1 MRLLQIDPNG
11 SETTAL
17 DFHPMITVVTG
28 LTPSGRELVLRVAR
42 SLGAGE
48 DPGLGGLVE
57 AHGVLLDLNR
67 ETLELLD
74 LDAHTV
80 PLVSESDLPPGPT
93 LDADGNPDVTHA
105 QLERLET
112 RSHDAVE
119 TFIAEAPFG
128 VNADLDDAR
137 QRRDDSR
144 QALEILREA
153 ATKAHIE
160 YDKVVTAKKL
170 AEAELAAAR
179 EENAPKL
186 RVVDDED
193 AEPKIDAEEIT
204 RRRDELAS
212 RIEDLEVEAANAGRG
227 LDELSAIDVR
237 PLQVLLDAIRNPP
250 PAEMVP
256 SERGQELADEVV
268 ELERNVAELEKELD
282 RRGLASGPAL
292 KQLETARAELVA
304 AENTMKR
311 PELTDADVAE
321 LEAAHEE
328 VFEAQKKKR
337 GSQKRVEEAMARQ
350 QAILDRVG
358 FPTWTAYVMGAGLL
372 AIDHAAE
379 QQLEKARLDM
389 EAAESHWAAVCAEI
403 EANPEH
409 RRLLD
414 RLEEVYLEAFDLLG
428 GSEPDDLAA
437 ALRGLQEPKREVSQG
452 ELVEALAYQ
461 LELVGLELPAN
472 AGPDLVIVASETFV
486 EEATAVEGRI
496 GELRDE
502 KTTAEAELSVARVQ
516 LDQLMEIELPSE
528 DDVEPPDEP
537 EDEPEIDLAPLE
549 EAVEHAR
556 EEVVEYTEWVESRE
570 ALVDAALTVET
581 IATSRLFKL
590 ANELLDSVDA
600 DADAMSSDGSAAS
613 AVTGPPTH
621 DDVVSFFA
629 HRFDEQRHVSYAGS
643 LPLVINDALHE
654 LDSDDTRDV
663 LSDLQALSES
673 VQVVYLSDDPVIV
686 GWAEDAGFQRAA
698 VVPAPLGFG

>member
-28 LTPSGRELVLRVAR
+28 LTPSGRDLVLRVAR
-42 SLGAGE
+42 SLGAGD

-67 ETLELLD
+67 NTLDLLD
-74 LDAHTV
+74 LDGATI
-80 PLVSESDLPPGPT
+80 PLVSDSDLPPGPA
-93 LDADGNPDVTHA
+93 LDEHGNRDVTHE
-105 QLERLET
+105 QLQRLET
-112 RSHDAVE
+112 RSHEAVE
-119 TFIAEAPFG
+119 SFIADAPFG
-128 VNADLDDAR
+128 VHAELDEAR
-137 QRRDDSR
+137 QRRDDAR

-153 ATKAHIE
+153 AAKAHTE
-160 YDKVVTAKKL
+160 YDKVVASKKR
-170 AEAELAAAR
+170 AEAELAVAR
-179 EENAPKL
+179 KKSEPKL
-186 RVVDDED
+186 RVVDEKEL
-193 AEPKIDAEEIT
+193 EPKIDAEEIT
-204 RRRDELAS
+204 RRREELAA
-212 RIEDLEVEAANAGRG
+212 RIGDLEVTASSAARG

-268 ELERNVAELEKELD
+268 ELERKVAELEKELD

-292 KQLETARAELVA
+292 KQLEAARAELVA
-304 AENTMKR
+304 AESTMKK

-337 GSQKRVEEAMARQ
+337 GSQKRVEEAMAKQ

-403 EANPEH
+403 ETNPEH

-428 GSEPDDLAA
+428 GSEPDDLAS
-437 ALRGLQEPKREVSQG
+437 ALRALEEPKREVSQT
-452 ELVEALAYQ
+452 ELIEALAYQ
-461 LELVGLELPAN
+461 LELVGLELPPQS
-472 AGPDLVIVASETFV
+472 GPDLVIVASETFV

-496 GELRDE
+496 QELRDE
-502 KTTAEAELSVARVQ
+502 KSTADAELSVARVE
-516 LDQLMEIELPSE
+516 LDQLMEIELPA
-528 DDVEPPDEP
+528 
-537 EDEPEIDLAPLE
+537 EDEPAPEPEPEEPAIDLEPLE
-549 EAVEHAR
+549 LAVEQAH

-570 ALVDAALTVET
+570 ALLDAALTVET
-581 IATSRLFKL
+581 VATSKLFRL
-590 ANELLDSVDA
+590 ANELLDRVDA
-600 DADAMSSDGSAAS
+600 DAKVMSGEPTEPAR
-613 AVTGPPTH
+613 TGPPTH

-629 HRFDEQRHVSYAGS
+629 HRLDAQRHVSYAGS
-643 LPLVINDALHE
+643 LPLVINDALHD